1 MATTR
6 LLNEEQYL
14 IQTVDKKLALTT
26 HRVIQKNRLR
36 HLRGCKSIMLEDIES
51 WQIKATGNRW
61 YMGLSVASLPF
72 IYLND
77 SWAFLGAFFLLLF
90 LMTRQN
96 RIHII
101 SHNNVIVLPLEI
113 DETGLN
119 SLVEIFRQAIKVRM
133 ERLEQQLPEKV
144 AA

>member
-1 MATTR
+1 MATMR

-26 HRVIQKNRLR
+26 HRVIQRKRLR
-36 HLRGCKSIMLEDIES
+36 HLRGCTSIMLEDIES
-51 WQIKATGNRW
+51 WQIKATGNMW

-101 SHNNVIVLPLEI
+101 SQNAVIVLPLEV